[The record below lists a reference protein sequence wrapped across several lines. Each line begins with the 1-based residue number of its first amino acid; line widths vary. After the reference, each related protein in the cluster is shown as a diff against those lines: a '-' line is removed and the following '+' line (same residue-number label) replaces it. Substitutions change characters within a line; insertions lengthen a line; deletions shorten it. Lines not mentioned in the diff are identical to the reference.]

1 MAVEQVVKMMRYE
14 AGDRVITPEGEGVVV
29 NDEAFIPDNFRNRG
43 SITILLDEG
52 TCKAVNRMLEIDVEN
67 VSLLEK
73 EGV

>member
-1 MAVEQVVKMMRYE
+1 MAVEQAVKMMRYE
-14 AGDRVITPEGEGVVV
+14 AGDRVITPEGEGIVV
-29 NDEAFIPDNFRNRG
+29 NDEAFILDNFRNRG

-52 TCKAVNRMLEIDVEN
+52 TYKAVNRMLEIDVEN